1 MAKAAARKSS
11 ARQRRNKSG
20 GALTEKG
27 VQTRAS
33 LIDAARKVFER
44 DGYVDTR
51 VADIVEAAGVAHGT
65 FYIYFPS
72 KKEIFKAVIQAHQ
85 SEIEAIARKSSSP
98 EATTALKAIEASNRA
113 YLEGY
118 AHHRRLMAIW
128 AQVAMLE
135 PEIGELLDDRTDF
148 NIQRTE
154 RALHS
159 LKAEGYVASDLDVP
173 YAARALSSMVKEF
186 CVRSFHGDAECDIE
200 RAVAVLTS
208 LWARGIGLDPN
219 APRRPGT

>member
-1 MAKAAARKSS
+1 MAKATARKRSES
-11 ARQRRNKSG
+11 PRRNKSG

-27 VQTRAS
+27 IQTRAG
-33 LIDAARKVFER
+33 LIDAAREVFER

-51 VADIVEAAGVAHGT
+51 VADIVAAAGVAHGT
-65 FYIYFPS
+65 FYLYFPS

-85 SEIEAIARKSSSP
+85 SEIEAIARRSSSP

-118 AHHRRLMAIW
+118 ARHRRLMAIW
-128 AQVAMLE
+128 AQVSMLE
-135 PEIGELLDDRTDF
+135 PDVAELLDERTTF

-154 RALHS
+154 RSIQS
-159 LKAEGYVASDLDVP
+159 LKAEGYVADDLDVP
-173 YAARALSSMVKEF
+173 YVARALNSMVKEF
-186 CVRSFHGDAECDIE
+186 CIRSFHVDEECDIE

-208 LWARGIGLDPN
+208 LWARGIGLDPD
-219 APRRPGT
+219 APRRPGR